1 MLENGNY
8 INQINMKLREK
19 GKFYCLPIMKYL
31 FYDWQFYKQSKTYF
45 TKAIKFWMNIT
56 IIQFEYFIKKL
67 LLF

>member
-1 MLENGNY
+1 
-8 INQINMKLREK
+8 
-19 GKFYCLPIMKYL
+19 MKYL